1 MARLSLTKA
10 SLTKEKSLLRT
21 FQDVLPSLDM
31 KRRQISAER
40 EKARRQLAEAVQTAE
55 AIEPDVA
62 VRLPM
67 VANEA
72 INLDHLVTISRL
84 EIGEENLM
92 GTRLPTLQALEFRIS
107 HYGLLTKPFW
117 VDALIVVLKAAIEA
131 NIRIQL
137 ARRRVEFLQ
146 EAERTVT
153 QRYNLFDKVLIP
165 RARKNIREI
174 SIYLSDAER
183 AGVVNS
189 KIAKRK
195 KERQNP

>member
-31 KRRQISAER
+31 KRRQIGAER
-40 EKARRQLAEAVQTAE
+40 EKARRLLAEAMEKAA

-62 VRLPM
+62 SRLPM
-67 VANEA
+67 VANRS
-72 INLDHLVTISRL
+72 IYLVDLVAISRL

-92 GTRLPTLQALEFRIS
+92 GTRLPVLQSLEFRVS
-107 HYGLLTKPFW
+107 PYGVLTKPFW
-117 VDALIVVLKAAIEA
+117 VDALVVVLQQAMEQT
-131 NIRIQL
+131 IRVQV
-137 ARRRVEFLQ
+137 ARRRVDRLEQ
-146 EAERTVT
+146 AERIVT

-165 RARKNIREI
+165 RARQNIRKI
-174 SIYLSDAER
+174 SIYLADAER
-183 AGVVNS
+183 AAVVNS

-195 KERQNP
+195 KEHQVP

>member
-21 FQDVLPSLDM
+21 FHDVLPSLDM

-40 EKARRQLAEAVQTAE
+40 EKARRQLAEAAQMAE

-62 VRLPM
+62 ARLPM
-67 VANEA
+67 VANAA
-72 INLDHLVTISRL
+72 IQLDNLVTISRL

-107 HYGLLTKPFW
+107 NYGVLTKPFW
-117 VDALIVVLKAAIEA
+117 VDALVVVLQSAIEA
-131 NIRIQL
+131 NIRIQV
-137 ARRRVEFLQ
+137 ARRRVELLQ

-165 RARKNIREI
+165 RARKNIRKI

-183 AGVVNS
+183 AAVVNS

-195 KERQNP
+195 KERQNA

>member
-31 KRRQISAER
+31 KRRQIGAER
-40 EKARRQLAEAVQTAE
+40 EKARRLLAEALAK
-55 AIEPDVA
+55 AAALEPDVA
-62 VRLPM
+62 ARLPM
-67 VANEA
+67 VANTA
-72 INLDHLVTISRL
+72 IDLSDLVTIAAL

-92 GTRLPTLQALEFRIS
+92 GTRLPVLRSLSFRVRP
-107 HYGLLTKPFW
+107 YGLLSKPFW
-117 VDALIVVLKAAIEA
+117 VDALVVVLQQAMEQA
-131 NIRIQL
+131 IRIQV
-137 ARRRVEFLQ
+137 ARRRVERL
-146 EAERTVT
+146 ERAERIVT

-165 RARKNIREI
+165 RAKKTIRNI
-174 SIYLSDAER
+174 SIYLADAER

-195 KERQNP
+195 KERQTP

>member
-31 KRRQISAER
+31 KRRQIGAER
-40 EKARRQLAEAVQTAE
+40 EKARRLLAEALEKAA

-62 VRLPM
+62 ARLPM
-67 VANEA
+67 VANPTIDLSDLVA
-72 INLDHLVTISRL
+72 ISALV
-84 EIGEENLM
+84 IGEENLM
-92 GTRLPTLQALEFRIS
+92 GTRLPVLESLTFRVS
-107 HYGLLTKPFW
+107 PYGVLTKPFW
-117 VDALIVVLKAAIEA
+117 VDALVVVLQQAMEQT
-131 NIRIQL
+131 IRIQV
-137 ARRRVEFLQ
+137 ARRHVERLEQ
-146 EAERTVT
+146 AELIVT

-165 RARKNIREI
+165 RARENIRRI
-174 SIYLSDAER
+174 SIYLADAER

-195 KERQNP
+195 KEHQGP

>member
-31 KRRQISAER
+31 KRRQIGAER
-40 EKARRQLAEAVQTAE
+40 EKARRLLAEAMEKAA

-62 VRLPM
+62 SRLPM
-67 VANEA
+67 VANRS
-72 INLDHLVTISRL
+72 IDLVDLVVISRL

-92 GTRLPTLQALEFRIS
+92 GTRLPVLQSLEFRVS
-107 HYGLLTKPFW
+107 PYGVLTKPFW
-117 VDALIVVLKAAIEA
+117 VDALVVVLQQAMEQT
-131 NIRIQL
+131 IRVQV
-137 ARRRVEFLQ
+137 ARRRVDRFEQ
-146 EAERTVT
+146 AERIVT

-165 RARKNIREI
+165 RARQNIRKI
-174 SIYLSDAER
+174 SIYLADAER
-183 AGVVNS
+183 AAVVNS

-195 KERQNP
+195 KEHQVP

>member
-31 KRRQISAER
+31 KRRQIGAER
-40 EKARRQLAEAVQTAE
+40 EKARRLLAEAQEMEA

-62 VRLPM
+62 ARLPM
-67 VANEA
+67 VANTA
-72 INLDHLVTISRL
+72 IDLSDLVAIAAL

-92 GTRLPTLQALEFRIS
+92 GTRLPVLQSLSFRVCP
-107 HYGLLTKPFW
+107 YGVLTKPFW
-117 VDALIVVLKAAIEA
+117 VDALVVVLQQAMEQT
-131 NIRIQL
+131 IRIQV
-137 ARRRVEFLQ
+137 ARRRVDALEQ
-146 EAERTVT
+146 AERIVT

-165 RARKNIREI
+165 RARQNIRKI
-174 SIYLSDAER
+174 SIYLADAER

-195 KERQNP
+195 KEHQVP

>member
-31 KRRQISAER
+31 KRRQIGAER
-40 EKARRQLAEAVQTAE
+40 EKARRLLAEAQEKEA
-55 AIEPDVA
+55 AIEPDLA
-62 VRLPM
+62 ARLPM
-67 VANEA
+67 VANTA
-72 INLDHLVTISRL
+72 IDLSDLVAIAAL

-92 GTRLPTLQALEFRIS
+92 GTRLPVLQRLSFRVS
-107 HYGLLTKPFW
+107 PYGVLSKPFW
-117 VDALIVVLKAAIEA
+117 VDALVVVLQQAMEQT
-131 NIRIQL
+131 IRIQV
-137 ARRRVEFLQ
+137 ARRRVDALEQ
-146 EAERTVT
+146 AERIVT

-165 RARKNIREI
+165 RARQNIRKI
-174 SIYLSDAER
+174 SIYLADAER

-195 KERQNP
+195 KEHQVP

>member
-31 KRRQISAER
+31 KRRQIGAER
-40 EKARRQLAEAVQTAE
+40 EKARRLLAEAQEKEA
-55 AIEPDVA
+55 AIEPDLA
-62 VRLPM
+62 ARLPM
-67 VANEA
+67 VANTA
-72 INLDHLVTISRL
+72 IDLSDLVAIAAL

-92 GTRLPTLQALEFRIS
+92 GTRLPVLQRLSFRVS
-107 HYGLLTKPFW
+107 PYGVLSKPFW
-117 VDALIVVLKAAIEA
+117 VDALVVVLQQAMEQT
-131 NIRIQL
+131 IRIQV
-137 ARRRVEFLQ
+137 ARRRVDALEQ
-146 EAERTVT
+146 SERIVT

-165 RARKNIREI
+165 RARQNIRKI
-174 SIYLSDAER
+174 SIYLADAER

-195 KERQNP
+195 KEHQVP

>member
-31 KRRQISAER
+31 KRRQIGAER
-40 EKARRQLAEAVQTAE
+40 EKARRLLAEALERAA

-62 VRLPM
+62 ARLPM
-67 VANEA
+67 VANPSIDLKNLVA
-72 INLDHLVTISRL
+72 ISTL

-92 GTRLPTLQALEFRIS
+92 GTRLPVLQSLSFRVS
-107 HYGLLTKPFW
+107 AYGVLTKPFW
-117 VDALIVVLKAAIEA
+117 VDSLVVVLQQAMEQT
-131 NIRIQL
+131 IRIQV
-137 ARRRVEFLQ
+137 ARRRVERLEQ
-146 EAERTVT
+146 AERVVT

-165 RARKNIREI
+165 RARRNIRKI
-174 SIYLSDAER
+174 SIFLADAER

-195 KERQNP
+195 KEHQAP

>member
-31 KRRQISAER
+31 KRRQIGAER
-40 EKARRQLAEAVQTAE
+40 EKARRLLAEALAKAA

-62 VRLPM
+62 ARLPM
-67 VANEA
+67 VANTA
-72 INLDHLVTISRL
+72 IDLSDLVAIAAL

-92 GTRLPTLQALEFRIS
+92 GTRLPILQNLSFRVS
-107 HYGLLTKPFW
+107 PYGVLTKPFW
-117 VDALIVVLKAAIEA
+117 VDALVVVLQQAMEQTL
-131 NIRIQL
+131 RIQV
-137 ARRRVEFLQ
+137 ARRRVDALEK
-146 EAERTVT
+146 AEQIVT

-165 RARKNIREI
+165 RARQNIRNI
-174 SIYLSDAER
+174 SIYLADAER

-195 KERQNP
+195 KEHQAP

>member
-21 FQDVLPSLDM
+21 FHNVLPSLDM

-40 EKARRQLAEAVQTAE
+40 EKARRQLIEATQKAAE
-55 AIEPDVA
+55 IEPDIA
-62 VRLPM
+62 TRLPM
-67 VANEA
+67 VANET
-72 INLDHLVTISRL
+72 IHLDQLVTITGL

-92 GTRLPTLQALEFRIS
+92 GTRLPILQALKFHVKS
-107 HYGLLTKPFW
+107 YGVLTKPFW
-117 VDALIVVLKAAIEA
+117 VDALIVVLKEALEA
-131 NIRIQL
+131 NIRIQV
-137 ARRRVEFLQ
+137 ARRRVELLE
-146 EAERTVT
+146 EAERTVA

-165 RARKNIREI
+165 RARTNIRKI
-174 SIYLSDAER
+174 SIYLADAER

>member
-1 MARLSLTKA
+1 
-10 SLTKEKSLLRT
+10 
-21 FQDVLPSLDM
+21 M

-40 EKARRQLAEAVQTAE
+40 EKARRQLAEAAQMAE

-62 VRLPM
+62 ARLPM
-67 VANEA
+67 VANAA
-72 INLDHLVTISRL
+72 IQLDNLVTISRL

-107 HYGLLTKPFW
+107 NYGVLTKPFW
-117 VDALIVVLKAAIEA
+117 VDALVVVLQSAIEA
-131 NIRIQL
+131 NIRIQV
-137 ARRRVEFLQ
+137 ARRRVELLQ

-165 RARKNIREI
+165 RARKNIRKI

-183 AGVVNS
+183 AAVVNS

-195 KERQNP
+195 KERQNA

>member
-31 KRRQISAER
+31 KRRQIGAER
-40 EKARRQLAEAVQTAE
+40 EKARRLLAEALAK
-55 AIEPDVA
+55 AAALEPDVA
-62 VRLPM
+62 ARLPM
-67 VANEA
+67 VANTA
-72 INLDHLVTISRL
+72 IDLSNLVTIAAL

-92 GTRLPTLQALEFRIS
+92 GTRLPVLQSLAFKVS
-107 HYGLLTKPFW
+107 PYGLLTKPFW
-117 VDALIVVLKAAIEA
+117 VDALVVVLQQAMEQT
-131 NIRIQL
+131 IRIQV
-137 ARRRVEFLQ
+137 AHRRVERL
-146 EAERTVT
+146 ERAERIVT

-165 RARKNIREI
+165 RAKKTIRNI
-174 SIYLSDAER
+174 SIYLADAER

-195 KERQNP
+195 KERQTP

>member
-31 KRRQISAER
+31 KRRQIGAER
-40 EKARRQLAEAVQTAE
+40 EKARRLLAEAQEKEA

-62 VRLPM
+62 ARLPM
-67 VANEA
+67 VANTGIDLSDLVA
-72 INLDHLVTISRL
+72 IAAL

-92 GTRLPTLQALEFRIS
+92 GTRLPVLQSLSFRVS
-107 HYGLLTKPFW
+107 PYGVLSKPFW
-117 VDALIVVLKAAIEA
+117 VDALVVVLQQAMEQT
-131 NIRIQL
+131 IRIQV
-137 ARRRVEFLQ
+137 ARRRVDALEQ
-146 EAERTVT
+146 AERIVT

-165 RARKNIREI
+165 RARQNIRKI
-174 SIYLSDAER
+174 SIYLADAER

-195 KERQNP
+195 KEHQVP

>member
-31 KRRQISAER
+31 KRRQIGAAR
-40 EKARRQLAEAVQTAE
+40 EKARRLLAEAIEKAA

-67 VANEA
+67 VANKS
-72 INLDHLVTISRL
+72 IDLTDLVAVSSL

-92 GTRLPTLQALEFRIS
+92 GTRLPVLQSLAFRVIP
-107 HYGLLTKPFW
+107 YGVLTKPFW
-117 VDALIVVLKAAIEA
+117 VDALVVVLQQAMEQS
-131 NIRIQL
+131 IRIQV
-137 ARRRVEFLQ
+137 ARRRVEQLEQ
-146 EAERTVT
+146 AERIVT

-165 RARKNIREI
+165 RARQNIRKI
-174 SIYLSDAER
+174 SIYLADAER

-195 KERQNP
+195 KEHQVL